1 MVLVVEGAPESI
13 VRASGIINCKF
24 KRIYPSDG
32 PICLP
37 KLQNRYINGE
47 TTFPTSWKTC
57 YNSNMAKGKLS
68 TPPGHV
74 NLRMLAEH
82 LELSQTTV
90 SLVLNNS
97 PSAKSIP
104 QETRDRV
111 TEAAARLN
119 YRPNYFARSLRQSKS
134 MSVGVLA
141 PDLSEGY
148 FTRVMSGVVR
158 ELTAAHYFYF
168 TACHD
173 WKRELIE
180 KYPRMLV
187 ERAVDGFLLL
197 NTPADQ
203 IEVPVP
209 VVAISS
215 HSAAENVTNIVLD
228 HHLAVEQALTHLH
241 SLGHRRIAFM
251 RGPRAIPDSEYRW
264 ESIQQVAQEMSLKID
279 PSLVI
284 RIDSAGWS
292 MKDNY
297 HPMAP
302 EIGHKPMQCLL
313 EKTRAFTAIFCFNDI
328 AAIGAIRALKDAGLS
343 VPGDVSVVG
352 FDDIQS
358 AAYSTPSL
366 TTVRQPLAE
375 MGQRGAQVL
384 LERIANREVE
394 HPSEIVMAP
403 ELVVR
408 ESTGPAPA
416 GS

>member
-1 MVLVVEGAPESI
+1 MI
-13 VRASGIINCKF
+13 CKF
-24 KRIYPSDG
+24 KQIIYAAG
-32 PICLP
+32 PVCLLKP
-37 KLQNRYINGE
+37 QNRYINGE
-47 TTFPTSWKTC
+47 TPFPTQWKTC
-57 YNSNMAKGKLS
+57 YNSNMAKGTLS

-209 VVAISS
+209 VVAISA
-215 HSAAENVTNIVLD
+215 HSAGENVTNIVLD
-228 HHLAVEQALTHLH
+228 HHLAIEQALSHLH

-264 ESIQQVAQEMSLKID
+264 ESIQLVTQEMGLKID
-279 PSLVI
+279 PALVI

-302 EIGHKPMQCLL
+302 EIGYKPMQGLL
-313 EKTRAFTAIFCFNDI
+313 EKTRDFTAIFCFNDI

-343 VPGDVSVVG
+343 VPGEVSVVG

-384 LERIANREVE
+384 LERIGNNDAE
-394 HPSEIVMAP
+394 HPAEIVMAP

-416 GS
+416 ES

>member
-1 MVLVVEGAPESI
+1 
-13 VRASGIINCKF
+13 
-24 KRIYPSDG
+24 
-32 PICLP
+32 
-37 KLQNRYINGE
+37 
-47 TTFPTSWKTC
+47 
-57 YNSNMAKGKLS
+57 MAKGKLS

-90 SLVLNNS
+90 SLVLNDS

-148 FTRVMSGVVR
+148 FTRVMTGVVQ

-173 WKRELIE
+173 WKRDLIE

-197 NTPADQ
+197 NTPADK

-209 VVAISS
+209 VVAISA
-215 HSAAENVTNIVLD
+215 HSAVENVTNIVLD
-228 HHLAVEQALTHLH
+228 HHLAVEQALNHLYA
-241 SLGHRRIAFM
+241 LGHRRIAYM

-264 ESIQQVAQEMSLKID
+264 ESIQQVAREINVKID
-279 PSLVI
+279 PALAI

-302 EIGHKPMQCLL
+302 EIGYKPMQALL
-313 EKTRAFTAIFCFNDI
+313 EKTRDFTAIFCFNDI
-328 AAIGAIRALKDAGLS
+328 SAIGAIRALKDAGLA

-375 MGQRGAQVL
+375 MGKRGAQVL
-384 LERIANREVE
+384 LERIANREKE
-394 HPSEIVMAP
+394 YPSEIVMAP
-403 ELVVR
+403 ELVIR
-408 ESTGPAPA
+408 ESTGPAPVRK
-416 GS
+416 